1 MSAGLKKMRNARFMF
16 AFAGCLVLAATLN
29 AATESVPL
37 TVSAEVVSNCVIATS
52 NLAFGQYDPLAQN
65 ATQELS
71 ASANVSM
78 LCTRATSAAVTLD
91 SGRNFVGASRTLAGS
106 SQHVSYQLFRDAG
119 RTQEWG
125 GGVSGGIQFTSEG
138 IHKPQQV
145 TLYGR
150 IPPGQEVISGMYTD
164 VVTATVDF

>member
-1 MSAGLKKMRNARFMF
+1 MIMRTTRHILSF
-16 AFAGCLVLAATLN
+16 AACLVLATSLH
-29 AATESVPL
+29 AASESAPL

-71 ASANVSM
+71 ASANVTM
-78 LCTRATSAAVTLD
+78 LCTRSTSAALSLD
-91 SGRNFVGASRTLAGS
+91 SGRNPIGASRNLAGT

-125 GGVSGGIQFTSEG
+125 GGVSGIQFISEG
-138 IHKPQQV
+138 VRKPQQV

-150 IPPGQEVISGMYTD
+150 IPPGQEVVSGMYTD

>member
-1 MSAGLKKMRNARFMF
+1 MRNLRFLF
-16 AFAGCLVLAATLN
+16 AFGCVIVATALHAATSS
-29 AATESVPL
+29 TPL

-65 ATQELS
+65 ATQS
-71 ASANVSM
+71 ADASAQVTV
-78 LCTRATSAAVTLD
+78 LCTRNTGATVYLD
-91 SGRNFVGASRTLAGS
+91 GGLNPSGSTRSLAGS
-106 SQHVSYQLFRDAG
+106 SQRVSYQLYRDAG

-125 GGVSGGIQFTSEG
+125 GGDNGGLQFVSEG

-150 IPPGQEVISGMYTD
+150 IPPGQEVASGLYTD

>member
-1 MSAGLKKMRNARFMF
+1 MIMRTTQTIFSF
-16 AFAGCLVLAATLN
+16 AACLVLATSLH
-29 AATESVPL
+29 AASDSVPL

-65 ATQELS
+65 ASQQLDGS
-71 ASANVSM
+71 AEVTM
-78 LCTRATSAAVTLD
+78 LCTRSTSAALSLD
-91 SGRNFVGASRTLAGS
+91 SGRNSVGASRTLSGTG
-106 SQHVSYQLFRDAG
+106 QHVSYQLFRDAG

-125 GGVSGGIQFTSEG
+125 GGLAAGMQFVSEG
-138 IHKPQQV
+138 IHKAQQV

-150 IPPGQEVISGMYTD
+150 IPPGQEVVSGMYTD

>member
-1 MSAGLKKMRNARFMF
+1 MRNAINILSFT
-16 AFAGCLVLAATLN
+16 ACLVLATSLH
-29 AATESVPL
+29 AANNSAPL
-37 TVSAEVVSNCVIATS
+37 EVGAEVVSNCVIATS

-71 ASANVSM
+71 ASANVTM
-78 LCTRATSAAVTLD
+78 VCTRSTSAAVTLD
-91 SGRNFVGASRTLAGS
+91 SGRNSIGSTRTLAGS

-125 GGVSGGIQFTSEG
+125 GGVSSGMQFVSEG
-138 IHKPQQV
+138 IHKPQHV

-150 IPPGQEVISGMYTD
+150 IPPGQEVVSGMYTD